1 VSDDHE
7 FALLAESLRNEGFGR
22 RVVLVDRLRRF
33 LWLVAGI
40 LGLLAL
46 AVMLALTGTMSI
58 VITLV
63 AVGLVVY
70 ELIRV
75 GLREHKR
82 DAP

>member
-63 AVGLVVY
+63 AVGLIVY

-82 DAP
+82 DAS

>member
-1 VSDDHE
+1 MSDDHE

-63 AVGLVVY
+63 AVGLIVY

-82 DAP
+82 DAS

>member
-82 DAP
+82 DAS

>member
-1 VSDDHE
+1 MSDDHE

>member
-1 VSDDHE
+1 MSDDHE

-22 RVVLVDRLRRF
+22 RVVLVDRLRRL

>member
-1 VSDDHE
+1 MSDDHE

-82 DAP
+82 DAS